1 MAQPAHRQSY
11 DPTTAYAVDVV
22 DGRVVV
28 GKPVLWACQRHL
40 EDLEH
45 GHLRGLWWDPEAAQD
60 FLDFSRLCHHFE
72 GELAGQPFSPEPWQ
86 EFSLGSVFGWKKDD
100 GYRRFRE
107 AYNRISRK
115 MGKSFKGA
123 IVGNYGL
130 VADGEEGA
138 QIYTAATKREQARI
152 IHRAAIAVRDS
163 SPSLRRVV
171 KKLRDRLVVD
181 ETRSFFAPLGKD
193 SDTEDGLNPH
203 MAILDEIHA
212 HKDSGMW
219 DVLESGMGAR
229 KQPLIFA
236 VTTAGYGV
244 NTFGRQ
250 QDDYYR
256 SVIEPGSGVDNDAA
270 FVFIAELE
278 RKATCGACRG
288 KGCKACD
295 GRGYRG
301 DDPYDEA
308 VWPKCCPNL
317 GVSVSIDY
325 MRQRALKAKQHPPS
339 EAEFLAKNTN
349 QWVDTEDRW
358 ITTEQW
364 DAAGKRGGAAD
375 LKPEGL
381 KGRPCFAGL
390 DLATTTDTCAFLR
403 YFPPTAQHP
412 IPAVLADFWVPA
424 DRIAERWKKDRVDY
438 RSWVDAGYIRAV
450 PGSSIDQTVLYAD
463 LCELAKEHPIQLLKY
478 DPRDAQMLATLLEG
492 AGWRLE
498 KAGQGY
504 AEYNAPTRE
513 LEAIVFDRPLA
524 HFGNPVLRWM
534 VANVVLARNIDGDVM
549 PAKGKS
555 PEKIDGA
562 AALIMAIGAAG
573 THPVTVGLP
582 PVHHVV
588 RPPGSQQRGG
598 PGRGGGS
605 RQIFRAF
612 K

>member
-1 MAQPAHRQSY
+1 MAQPQKRPRY
-11 DPTTAYAVDVV
+11 DPATQYAVDVV

-45 GHLRGLWWDPEAAQD
+45 GAARGLWWDAEAAQD
-60 FLDFSRLCHHFE
+60 FLDFSRLVHHFE
-72 GELAGQPFSPEPWQ
+72 GELAGQPFDPEDWQ
-86 EFSLGSVFGWKKDD
+86 EFHLGAIFGWKKDN

-107 AYNRISRK
+107 AYIRISRK
-115 MGKSFKGA
+115 MGKSLEGA
-123 IVGNYGL
+123 IVGCYGL
-130 VADGEEGA
+130 VADGEAGA
-138 QIYTAATKREQARI
+138 QIYTAATKRDQARI
-152 IHRAAIAVRDS
+152 IHRAAIAVRDK

-171 KKLRDRLVVD
+171 KKLRDRLVYED
-181 ETRSFFAPLGKD
+181 TRSFFAPLGKD

-256 SVIEPGSGVDNDAA
+256 SVIEPGSGVDNDSA
-270 FVFIAELE
+270 FVYIAELE
-278 RKATCGACRG
+278 RKSVCGACRG
-288 KGCKACD
+288 KGCEKCE

-301 DDPYDEA
+301 DDPYDES

-364 DAAGKRGGAAD
+364 DACGKRDGVD
-375 LKPEGL
+375 RVKVESL
-381 KGRPCFAGL
+381 KGRPCFGGL
-390 DLATTTDTCAFLR
+390 DLASTTDTCALEL
-403 YFPPTAQHP
+403 YFPATAKDP
-412 IPAVLADFWVPA
+412 IPAVLSYYWVPA
-424 DRIAERWKKDRVDY
+424 ERVAERWKKDRIDY
-438 RSWVDAGYIRAV
+438 RSWVDAGHIRAV
-450 PGSSIDQTVLYAD
+450 PGSSIDQTVLYA
-463 LCELAKEHPIQLLKY
+463 ELVAIAREFPIQLLKY

-492 AGWRLE
+492 AGFRLQ

-504 AEYNAPTRE
+504 AEYNAPTKE
-513 LEAIVFDRPLA
+513 LEAIVFDRALA

-534 VANVVLARNIDGDVM
+534 IGNVVLARNIDGDVM
-549 PAKGKS
+549 PAKGRS
-555 PEKIDGA
+555 AEKIDGPC
-562 AALIMAIGAAG
+562 ALIMAIGAAG
-573 THPVTVGLP
+573 TNPVKVALP
-582 PVHHVV
+582 LVHHKL
-588 RPPGSQQRGG
+588 PQRGG
-598 PGRGGGS
+598 PGRGGGA
-605 RQIFRAF
+605 RQIFKAF